1 MGLIVFLR
9 LASGS
14 RVIHF
19 NGTTHRRCRP
29 QATYSE
35 ALGRYLLANTG
46 FLEPVSMTP
55 HSYFPQFAYKGT
67 QLTLY
72 EAPAPQG
79 APCVCTLPCHL
90 FLPCASIRGRRR

>member
-1 MGLIVFLR
+1 
-9 LASGS
+9 
-14 RVIHF
+14 
-19 NGTTHRRCRP
+19 
-29 QATYSE
+29 
-35 ALGRYLLANTG
+35 
-46 FLEPVSMTP
+46 MTP

-90 FLPCASIRGRRR
+90 FPPVRVDTRETTVT